1 MAVRAATSLALM
13 MLLLVGS
20 NLGADVVRSSW
31 RSDNCAVGEG
41 SATTGNDEAV
51 TSIINMKRMFL
62 RGIFWHHCAF
72 FDFPVIDLI
81 GTRVS
86 EASEA

>member
-1 MAVRAATSLALM
+1 MLVTRFSIAVRAATSRARM

-20 NLGADVVRSSW
+20 NLGAEVVRSSW

-51 TSIINMKRMFL
+51 TSITNTKK
-62 RGIFWHHCAF
+62 
-72 FDFPVIDLI
+72 
-81 GTRVS
+81 TRI
-86 EASEA
+86 

>member
-51 TSIINMKRMFL
+51 TSITNMKRMFL
-62 RGIFWHHCAF
+62 RGIFLAPLCLF
-72 FDFPVIDLI
+72 RFPCH
-81 GTRVS
+81 
-86 EASEA
+86 